1 VRIDV
6 SEEKHLA
13 MEAVRFYKT
22 TVTLT
27 HKAST
32 TAGSCV
38 CKFKKSILNLSA
50 MPYTVKYCKSE
61 VGLAFFQALLDFRKN
76 VGF

>member
-1 VRIDV
+1 MAVKVTLWYCGLRHYAVLWVRIDV

-38 CKFKKSILNLSA
+38 CNF
-50 MPYTVKYCKSE
+50 
-61 VGLAFFQALLDFRKN
+61 
-76 VGF
+76 